1 MLKTLKKELYRKPKN
16 SRSLRI
22 EKDKVFLYGLY
33 FFCFLSFLNLASQTA
48 FFSSVLVDIF
58 PPVVFVYL
66 LFKSLF
72 FSFAFWGL

>member
-1 MLKTLKKELYRKPKN
+1 MLKLLKSKLHRKSKTQGCYAQRKTL
-16 SRSLRI
+16 SFSVAFI
-22 EKDKVFLYGLY
+22 SFV
-33 FFCFLSFLNLASQTA
+33 FLSFLNLASQTA

>member
-1 MLKTLKKELYRKPKN
+1 VAFI
-16 SRSLRI
+16 SF
-22 EKDKVFLYGLY
+22 V
-33 FFCFLSFLNLASQTA
+33 FLSFLNLASQTA

-72 FSFAFWGL
+72 FSFAFGGYKGFTPLIVWIPDRTIQE